1 MPPALS
7 NATTQRL
14 ETHDNRILDLHT
26 SMASLHTKVDNLFP
40 LVAKVNQYLFTGNGV
55 PPMTVRV
62 DTLEKCMTAQNE
74 RGTFSK
80 MFLRDAAIAV
90 LGGVIAIVGSK
101 IAT

>member
-1 MPPALS
+1 MPPTPH
-7 NATTQRL
+7 ATTQRL
-14 ETHDNRILDLHT
+14 EHHDNRILDLHT
-26 SMASLHTKVDNLFP
+26 SLVSLHTKFDSVMP
-40 LVAKVNQYLFTGNGV
+40 LVVKMNQYLFTGNGV

-62 DTLEKCMTAQNE
+62 DKLEKCMTDQIN

-90 LGGVIAIVGSK
+90 LGGVIAVVGSK